1 MKKIKF
7 WEEDVNVQS
16 ATRLVF
22 IIGAFYAM
30 GMGYLVWIATLDYVA
45 TLALFSGIFSLVGA
59 LKLVQKP
66 MEGGSKESALDI
78 EQPIKPV
85 TP

>member
-22 IIGAFYAM
+22 IVGAFYAM
-30 GMGYLVWIATLDYVA
+30 GMGYLVWEAKQDYVA
-45 TLALFSGIFSLVGA
+45 TLAMFSGIFTLVGA

-66 MEGGSKESALDI
+66 MEGSSNETALKSPDN
-78 EQPIKPV
+78 PAP
-85 TP
+85 